1 MTPETEAPMHKHRR
15 DCRTICEAN
24 GLNVLHVEHRSKH
37 LAVVCEEGMIIM
49 PSTPSDRRW
58 RHNAA
63 AQARRI
69 ARL

>member
-1 MTPETEAPMHKHRR
+1 MHKHHR
-15 DCRTICEAN
+15 DCRSICENN
-24 GLNVLHVEHRSKH
+24 GLTVLRVEHRSKH

-58 RHNAA
+58 RYNAS

-69 ARL
+69 VRGL